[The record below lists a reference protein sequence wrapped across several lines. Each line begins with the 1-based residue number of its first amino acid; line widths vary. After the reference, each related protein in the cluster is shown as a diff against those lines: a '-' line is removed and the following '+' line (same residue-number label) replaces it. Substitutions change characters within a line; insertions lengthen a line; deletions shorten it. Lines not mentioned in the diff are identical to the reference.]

1 MYPHVLV
8 YANSSPFSVG
18 KSFRS
23 LAPYREGGGIARLAG
38 CRLVNDIAQNKEEQY
53 YQLLALCGRQ
63 TKHAALV
70 HGYCFNTATRITHLQ
85 M

>member
-8 YANSSPFSVG
+8 YAHSSPFSVG
-18 KSFRS
+18 KFFHSR
-23 LAPYREGGGIARLAG
+23 APYREGCGIARLAR

-70 HGYCFNTATRITHLQ
+70 HGSCFNTATRITHMQ
-85 M
+85 I